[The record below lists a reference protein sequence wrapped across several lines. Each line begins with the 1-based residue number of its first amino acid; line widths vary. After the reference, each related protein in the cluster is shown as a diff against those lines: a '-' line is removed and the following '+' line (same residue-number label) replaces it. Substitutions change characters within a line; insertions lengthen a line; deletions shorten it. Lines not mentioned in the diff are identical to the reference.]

1 MNAEKESDMKI
12 GLNGKR
18 TRKDTNSSSQPSTV
32 FHFNISL
39 YHQQAAYS
47 SNKMIIEKT

>member
-12 GLNGKR
+12 GPNGKR
-18 TRKDTNSSSQPSTV
+18 TRNDINISSQPFAV
-32 FHFNISL
+32 FHFNM

>member
-18 TRKDTNSSSQPSTV
+18 TRKDINSSSQPSTV
-32 FHFNISL
+32 FHFNM